1 MLPLLLLWRN
11 KMPEHRIALLLLTM
25 LLLLAAE

>member
-11 KMPEHRIALLLLTM
+11 KMPEHRIALLLTM